1 MNIKPYKLLLLLGV
15 VSISGCVSTGQTQPI
30 NSAPPITL
38 ASHSTFVP
46 IKSSSDLVQAIL
58 QIPSVSQSLAVARV
72 AQSQVAISQSEKQLK
87 VQATG
92 STGINSESNDSTEGA
107 IMLGVS
113 AEKLLYDNGQ
123 TDRSI
128 FISQLAANTA
138 TLEAQIFID
147 QTLQKVVDAY
157 LERATA
163 GNIADIIDHYINRF
177 NKRETL
183 VKRAVKA
190 GVLSNLD
197 YLELQ
202 ALKNEILSEKAQ
214 AELRFKTSNSFLKT
228 TFGNYFDN
236 ALLELESKYNA
247 LEVPTLS
254 IDQAF
259 SMKILGL
266 RAHQLRTK
274 INTQKMLDKP
284 TAKWQTSISSPTSS
298 SNGTT
303 MFAGITLGVPLKD
316 GGESVARV
324 QALLTQ
330 LEAIGLETDMLK
342 QKASLAEQGLNDF
355 LVYQKNQK
363 GLLLERQRISE
374 ERTGEL
380 ELRIRSGRSDIS
392 LLAKQLL
399 TTAKTEIALEQLD
412 YEYLSQ
418 ILSAVAVTGQTCQLI
433 NLCQSISLGI
443 PQ

>member
-1 MNIKPYKLLLLLGV
+1 M
-15 VSISGCVSTGQTQPI
+15 SGCVSTGQTLPL

-72 AQSQVAISQSEKQLK
+72 AQSQVAISQSEKAFK

-107 IMLGVS
+107 IILGVT

-128 FISQLAANTA
+128 FVTQLAANTA

-157 LERATA
+157 LARATSS
-163 GNIADIIDHYINRF
+163 NIADIIGHYIDRF
-177 NKRETL
+177 NMREAL
-183 VKRAVKA
+183 VTMAVKA

-214 AELRFKTSNSFLKT
+214 AELRFKTSNSFLKA
-228 TFGNYFDN
+228 TFGGYFDN
-236 ALLELESKYNA
+236 ALLELESKYKA
-247 LEVPTLS
+247 LKVPTLS
-254 IDQAF
+254 INQAF

-266 RAHQLRTK
+266 RARQLRTK
-274 INTQKMLDKP
+274 INIQKMQENP
-284 TAKWQTSISSPTSS
+284 TVKWQTSISSPKSS

-303 MFAGITLGVPLKD
+303 VFAGITLGVPLKD

-324 QALLTQ
+324 EALLTQ
-330 LEAIGLETDMLK
+330 LEAIGLETDTLE
-342 QKASLAEQGLNDF
+342 QRANLAEQGLNDF
-355 LVYQKNQK
+355 LVYQKKQK

-374 ERTGEL
+374 ERTDEL
-380 ELRIRSGRSDIS
+380 ELRIRTGRSDIS

-399 TTAKTEIALEQLD
+399 TTAKIEIALEQLN
-412 YEYLSQ
+412 YEHLSQ

-433 NLCQSISLGI
+433 NLCQAISLGI

>member
-1 MNIKPYKLLLLLGV
+1 MIKRPYTMLLLLTMV
-15 VSISGCVSTGQTQPI
+15 AISGCVSNSQTIPI
-30 NSAPPITL
+30 YAAPADAL
-38 ASHSTFVP
+38 APHPTFVP
-46 IKSSSDLVQAIL
+46 IKSASALVQAIL
-58 QIPSVSQSLAVARV
+58 QIPSVSQSLAVAQV
-72 AQSQVAISQSEKQLK
+72 AQSQVAISQSEKAFK

-107 IMLGVS
+107 IILGVT
-113 AEKLLYDNGQ
+113 AEKLLYDHGQ

-128 FISQLAANTA
+128 FISQLAAKTA
-138 TLEAQIFID
+138 SLEAHIFID

-157 LERATA
+157 LARTNASK
-163 GNIADIIDHYINRF
+163 IASIIDHYISRF
-177 NKRETL
+177 NKREAL

-202 ALKNEILSEKAQ
+202 ALKNEMLSEKAQ
-214 AELRFKTSNSFLKT
+214 AKMRFKTSTSFLKT
-228 TFGNYFDN
+228 TFGEYFDN
-236 ALLELESKYNA
+236 ALLELESKFNH

-254 IDQAF
+254 INQGF
-259 SMKILGL
+259 SMRILEL
-266 RAHQLRTK
+266 RANQLGTK
-274 INTQKMLDKP
+274 INIQEMLEKP
-284 TAKWQTSISSPTSS
+284 TVKWQTSISSPKSS
-298 SNGTT
+298 NNGTT
-303 MFAGITLGVPLKD
+303 VFAGITLGVPLKD

-342 QKASLAEQGLNDF
+342 QTASLAEQGLNDF

-380 ELRIRSGRSDIS
+380 ELRIRAGRSDIS

-399 TTAKTEIALEQLD
+399 SSAKTEIALAQLD

-418 ILSAVAVTGQTCQLI
+418 ILSAVAVTGQTCELI
-433 NLCQSISLGI
+433 NLCQAISLGI

>member
-1 MNIKPYKLLLLLGV
+1 MHA
-15 VSISGCVSTGQTQPI
+15 
-30 NSAPPITL
+30 APADAL

-46 IKSSSDLVQAIL
+46 IKSSSALVQAIL

-72 AQSQVAISQSEKQLK
+72 AQSQVAISQSEKAFK

-107 IMLGVS
+107 IILGVT

-128 FISQLAANTA
+128 LVSQLAANTA

-157 LERATA
+157 LARATA
-163 GNIADIIDHYINRF
+163 SNITNIIGHYINRF
-177 NKRETL
+177 NKREAL

-197 YLELQ
+197 YLELHS
-202 ALKNEILSEKAQ
+202 LKNEILSEKAQ
-214 AELRFKTSNSFLKT
+214 AELHFKTSNSFLKT
-228 TFGNYFDN
+228 TFGEYFDN

-247 LEVPTLS
+247 LKVPTLS

-274 INTQKMLDKP
+274 INIQKTLEKP
-284 TAKWQTSISSPTSS
+284 TVKWQTSISSPKSNN
-298 SNGTT
+298 NGTT
-303 MFAGITLGVPLKD
+303 VFAGITLGMPLKD
-316 GGESVARV
+316 GGESVARE

-355 LVYQKNQK
+355 LVYQKKQK

-380 ELRIRSGRSDIS
+380 ELRIRTGRSDIS

-399 TTAKTEIALEQLD
+399 TTAKSEVALEQLD
-412 YEYLSQ
+412 YEHLSQ

-433 NLCQSISLGI
+433 NLCQSITLGI
-443 PQ
+443 SQ